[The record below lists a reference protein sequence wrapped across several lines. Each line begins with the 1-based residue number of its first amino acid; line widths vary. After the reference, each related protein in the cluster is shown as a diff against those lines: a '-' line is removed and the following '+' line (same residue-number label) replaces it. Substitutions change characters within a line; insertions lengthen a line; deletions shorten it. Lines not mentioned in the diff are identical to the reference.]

1 MKLDTVLNVRRL
13 RAGVVAAISAFSLS
27 AALAQEPDWMLDP
40 RPYAERT
47 TRLYEIA
54 VHRFVPEAATG
65 VVLERRSLL
74 TATGLIARV
83 EDARVPASVTIPEAA
98 YNKLLVSASTWIA
111 YGRLGPQALA
121 NFRLVNDLE
130 PIDIAGRWHYEVALA
145 ERPRGNVGAV
155 PNLSSRGEVTPTA
168 PLIGG
173 FVVEELPRRVLI
185 RAVGPGLLPFGV
197 GNALTAAKLQVY
209 LGDLRLIANEGWSD
223 SAPQRTLVEAATA
236 EAGAF
241 PLAVGSKDA
250 AIVHILPP
258 GAYTAHASGAT
269 PAAGAVLLEVYILD

>member
-1 MKLDTVLNVRRL
+1 MKLDTYLNVRRL
-13 RAGVVAAISAFSLS
+13 RAGVVAALS
-27 AALAQEPDWMLDP
+27 ALSFSSARAEEPEWSLDP
-40 RPYAERT
+40 RPFAERT
-47 TRLYEIA
+47 TRLYEIS
-54 VHRFVPEAATG
+54 VHRFVPEAGTG

-74 TATGLIARV
+74 TASGLIARAG
-83 EDARVPASVTIPEAA
+83 DTRVPAAVTIPEAA
-98 YNKLLVSASTWIA
+98 YNKLLVSASAWIA

-130 PIDIAGRWHYEVALA
+130 PIDIAGRWHYEVTLA

-185 RAVGPGLLPFGV
+185 RAVGPGLSQFGV
-197 GNALTAAKLQVY
+197 GNALAAARLQVY
-209 LGDLRLIANEGWSD
+209 LGELRLISNDDWSA
-223 SAPQRTLVEAATA
+223 SVPQRTLVEAATA
-236 EAGAF
+236 DAGAF

-258 GAYTAHASGAT
+258 GAYTVHASGAT
-269 PAAGAVLLEVYILD
+269 PTAGSVLLEVYILD